1 MGVNLPEMGTPNFP
15 KIVEKV
21 KRQSGEVLANVDA
34 IVELAERALE
44 AEKKVR
50 EGAEIL
56 HALDNIEMIPAFKE
70 AADESGLSFRDWVI
84 GTLTDAIDETTSNLP
99 IRRDIY
105 EKWESIAQR
114 RGVSIEV
121 LGKSATMSDWLI
133 KAIDNGRV

>member
-1 MGVNLPEMGTPNFP
+1 MGVNSPEMGTPNLS
-15 KIVEKV
+15 KLSEKF
-21 KRQSGEVLANVDA
+21 KRQSREALVNVDD
-34 IVELAERALE
+34 IVELAERAVQ

-70 AADESGLSFRDWVI
+70 AADESGLSFRSWVI
-84 GTLTDAIDETTSNLP
+84 ETLTDAIDETTSNLP
-99 IRRDIY
+99 IRRDVY
-105 EKWESIAQR
+105 EKFASIAHR

>member
-1 MGVNLPEMGTPNFP
+1 MTVNTPEMGTPNFRELS
-15 KIVEKV
+15 KTLKLAV
-21 KRQSGEVLANVDA
+21 GEVVVQVDTL
-34 IVELAERALE
+34 IELSERAIQ
-44 AEKKVR
+44 AEKQIE

-56 HALDNIEMIPAFKE
+56 HALKNIEMIPAFKE

-84 GTLTDAIDETTSNLP
+84 ETLTDAIDETTSNLP

-105 EKWESIAQR
+105 EKWESIAHR